1 MEMPQ
6 QTKLLLR
13 TSLEKIQI
21 QSWLPLF
28 LRHPAGWEGLSRL
41 PLFLRHL
48 AGKEGLSRGA
58 HLCFYRE
65 VGHDDGPAVSTRS
78 AATAWH

>member
-13 TSLEKIQI
+13 TSLEKVQI

-28 LRHPAGWEGLSRL
+28 LRHLEGEEGLSRL
-41 PLFLRHL
+41 PLFRRHL

-65 VGHDDGPAVSTRS
+65 VGHDDGSVVSTRVT
-78 AATAWH
+78 ATTWH

>member
-21 QSWLPLF
+21 QSW
-28 LRHPAGWEGLSRL
+28 L

-65 VGHDDGPAVSTRS
+65 VGHDDGSVVSTRVT
-78 AATAWH
+78 ATTWH